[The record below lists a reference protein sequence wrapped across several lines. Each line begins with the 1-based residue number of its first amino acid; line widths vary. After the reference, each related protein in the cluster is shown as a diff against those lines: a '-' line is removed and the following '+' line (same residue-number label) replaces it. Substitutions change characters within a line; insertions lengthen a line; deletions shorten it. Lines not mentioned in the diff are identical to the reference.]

1 MNGEDRSVE
10 ITDVDGVEAAGHADD
25 EGARHAVARGRVT
38 MQAETAASVTAN
50 TLKKGDVLAT
60 ARYAAV
66 QAAKQTSSLVAG
78 ADTVTLT
85 DITIRFVVGETWID
99 IEARVEC
106 VDRVDI
112 EAHALSAVTIAALTV
127 YDMCKSADHTMM
139 IGAVELFETSG
150 GRLGVWRR
158 GENDPDGE
166 I

>member
-78 ADTVTLT
+78 ADIVTLT
-85 DITIRFVVGETWID
+85 DVTIRFVVGETWID

-106 VDRVDI
+106 ADRVDI
-112 EAHALSAVTIAALTV
+112 EAYALSAVTVAALTV
-127 YDMCKSADHTMM
+127 YDMCKSADRAMM
-139 IGAVELFETSG
+139 IGAVELLETSG
-150 GRLGVWRR
+150 GRLGGWRR
-158 GENDPDGE
+158 SGDEPDG
-166 I
+166 

>member
-1 MNGEDRSVE
+1 MSGEDGSVE
-10 ITDVDGVEAAGHADD
+10 MTDVDGVEVAGRSDD
-25 EGARHAVARGRVT
+25 EGVRRAVARGRVT
-38 MQAETAASVTAN
+38 MQAETTASVTAN
-50 TLKKGDVLAT
+50 TLQKGDVLAT

-85 DITIRFVVGETWID
+85 DVTIRFVVGETWID

-127 YDMCKSADHTMM
+127 YDMCKSADRTMM

-150 GRLGVWRR
+150 RGLGLWRR
-158 GENDPDGE
+158 GEDDPDGE

>member
-10 ITDVDGVEAAGHADD
+10 ITDVDDVEAAGHVDP
-25 EGARHAVARGRVT
+25 ECARHAVARGRVT
-38 MQAETAASVTAN
+38 MRAETAASVSAN

-78 ADTVTLT
+78 ADIVTLT
-85 DITIRFVVGETWID
+85 DVTIRFVVGETWID

-106 VDRVDI
+106 ADRVDI

>member
-66 QAAKQTSSLVAG
+66 QAAKQTSSLIAG

-85 DITIRFVVGETWID
+85 DVTIRFVVGETWID

-127 YDMCKSADHTMM
+127 YDMCKSADRTMM

-150 GRLGVWRR
+150 RGLGLWRR
-158 GENDPDGE
+158 GEDDPDGE